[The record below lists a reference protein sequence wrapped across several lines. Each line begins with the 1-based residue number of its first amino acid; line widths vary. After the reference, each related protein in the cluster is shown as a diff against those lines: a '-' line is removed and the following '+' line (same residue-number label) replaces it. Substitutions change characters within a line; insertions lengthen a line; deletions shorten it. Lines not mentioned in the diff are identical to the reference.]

1 MPETIPPRTNL
12 EKEFTQIWEKVLERT
27 PIGIQENFFELGGTS
42 VQAVRIFAE
51 IEQIVHQRLP
61 LSLILGAPTI
71 GQLAS
76 ELLPGKSQ
84 DRKAYVVPVQ
94 SGGEKPIFF
103 CIGSGV
109 LWRPVSERLGPDQ
122 PVVNIGLEPRAA
134 EEMNAP
140 NSFERLARYMVS
152 ALCDEQPQGPY
163 YLGGFCNDG
172 IFAYEVARQLA
183 IYGHEVRLLAL
194 VEARNPSPR
203 FKRRLVNHLHRSAIQ
218 AGFQGSQFYH
228 LIKTRDISRYLQD
241 RRAQLRR
248 FRLRILSS
256 IFPGFRLRARKSD
269 QVDSWE
275 STVLEAGYFKP
286 KPLACPTVIFR
297 CADWPTISAGDPY
310 FGWRELLLGPS
321 ETYEIPGDHMG
332 LFREPSVG
340 LLTEKLRAC
349 LQRARQ
355 AAPPDVDLI
364 PDGDQRLYLGHSR
377 T

>member
-12 EKEFTQIWEKVLERT
+12 EKEIARIWEQVLQRA

-42 VQAVRIFAE
+42 VQAVRIFAK

-71 GQLAS
+71 EQLAS
-76 ELLPGKSQ
+76 ELLPGKSR
-84 DRKAYVVPVQ
+84 DRKAYAVPVQ
-94 SGGEKPIFF
+94 PRGDKPIFF
-103 CIGSGV
+103 CIGAGV

-122 PVVNIGLEPRAA
+122 PVFNIGLEPRAV
-134 EEMNAP
+134 EQMKGPNA
-140 NSFERLARYMVS
+140 FERLARYMVS
-152 ALCDEQPQGPY
+152 ALCEEQPQGPY

-183 IYGHEVRLLAL
+183 IYGHEVRMLAL
-194 VEARNPSPR
+194 VETRNPFPN
-203 FKRRLVNHLHRSAIQ
+203 FKRRLVNGLRRGAIQ
-218 AGFQGSQFYH
+218 AEFQGSQFCQ
-228 LIKTRDISRYLQD
+228 LIRTGDISQYLRE

-248 FRLRILSS
+248 FRMRVLSS
-256 IFPGFRLRARKSD
+256 ILPGYRLRARESG

-275 STVLEAGYFKP
+275 STVLEAAHFKP

-332 LFREPSVG
+332 LFRDPSVG
-340 LLTEKLRAC
+340 LLADKLSAC
-349 LQRARQ
+349 LTRARQ
-355 AAPPDVDLI
+355 AQTPGFDMVAEA
-364 PDGDQRLYLGHSR
+364 DQRLYLGHSR